1 MTVTNAVETTMI
13 WGTVSGAS
21 MVGMVISLLLSVGL
35 PIFLCIFIY
44 KKTKAWVPAFF
55 IGCGIFVGFAMILE
69 QICHA
74 IVLTVTG
81 SVIRDN
87 IWLYAIYGGLAA
99 ALFEE
104 CGRWIAMTFCL
115 KKHLTRENA
124 LMYGAGHGG
133 IEAFLILG
141 MSSMSNLLTAAMIN
155 GGLME
160 KTMTALEP
168 AQQEVTYHQLSV
180 LWTTP
185 AYQFYL
191 APVER
196 ISAIALQI
204 ALSILVYSAV
214 KTGRKLQLA
223 AAFGLHFAVDF
234 LKSTTK
240 ALLNGGLT
248 DKNHISAKGKNVM
261 VIGGGDTGNDCV
273 GTSVR
278 HGAKSVLQLEM
289 MPKLPD
295 TRTENNPWPQWPM
308 VCKTDYGQEEAIG
321 VFGHDPRVYQTTV
334 KEFLKDKKGNL
345 KGAVL
350 VKLSPEKDPKS
361 GRTIMKPVEGSEYKV
376 ETELVLIAAGFLGS
390 ESYLTKAFGVEVDGR
405 TNIATADGTHQTNV
419 KNVFAAGDVRRGQSL
434 VVWAIREGRDV
445 AREVDKSLME
455 YTNL

>member
-1 MTVTNAVETTMI
+1 MAVESITETAMI

-35 PIFLCIFIY
+35 PIFLGIFIY

-81 SVIRDN
+81 SAIRDN

-104 CGRWIAMTFCL
+104 CGRWIAMKFCL

-196 ISAIALQI
+196 ISAIAQI

-214 KTGRKLQLA
+214 KTGRKLHLA

-234 LKSTTK
+234 LTVICAAAIPTW
-240 ALLNGGLT
+240 ALELGLLLVV
-248 DKNHISAKGKNVM
+248 A
-261 VIGGGDTGNDCV
+261 VICV
-273 GTSVR
+273 V
-278 HGAKSVLQLEM
+278 
-289 MPKLPD
+289 
-295 TRTENNPWPQWPM
+295 
-308 VCKTDYGQEEAIG
+308 
-321 VFGHDPRVYQTTV
+321 VYQLV
-334 KEFLKDKKGNL
+334 YVQMAEKK
-345 KGAVL
+345 A
-350 VKLSPEKDPKS
+350 
-361 GRTIMKPVEGSEYKV
+361 
-376 ETELVLIAAGFLGS
+376 
-390 ESYLTKAFGVEVDGR
+390 
-405 TNIATADGTHQTNV
+405 
-419 KNVFAAGDVRRGQSL
+419 
-434 VVWAIREGRDV
+434 
-445 AREVDKSLME
+445 
-455 YTNL
+455 

>member
-1 MTVTNAVETTMI
+1 MAVESVTETAMI
-13 WGTVSGAS
+13 WGTVSSAS

-35 PIFLCIFIY
+35 PIFLGIFIY

-104 CGRWIAMTFCL
+104 CGRWIAMKFCL

-214 KTGRKLQLA
+214 KTGRKLHLA

-234 LKSTTK
+234 LTVVCASTIPTWALELGLLMVVAVICVAVYKLAYVSSAEKK
-240 ALLNGGLT
+240 A
-248 DKNHISAKGKNVM
+248 
-261 VIGGGDTGNDCV
+261 
-273 GTSVR
+273 
-278 HGAKSVLQLEM
+278 
-289 MPKLPD
+289 
-295 TRTENNPWPQWPM
+295 
-308 VCKTDYGQEEAIG
+308 
-321 VFGHDPRVYQTTV
+321 
-334 KEFLKDKKGNL
+334 
-345 KGAVL
+345 
-350 VKLSPEKDPKS
+350 
-361 GRTIMKPVEGSEYKV
+361 
-376 ETELVLIAAGFLGS
+376 
-390 ESYLTKAFGVEVDGR
+390 
-405 TNIATADGTHQTNV
+405 
-419 KNVFAAGDVRRGQSL
+419 
-434 VVWAIREGRDV
+434 
-445 AREVDKSLME
+445 
-455 YTNL
+455 

>member
-1 MTVTNAVETTMI
+1 MAVESITETAMI

-21 MVGMVISLLLSVGL
+21 MAGMVISLLLSVGL

-44 KKTKAWVPAFF
+44 KKTRAWVPAFF

-74 IVLTVTG
+74 IVLMLTG
-81 SVIRDN
+81 SVLQDN
-87 IWLYAIYGGLAA
+87 IWLYGLYGGVAA

-104 CGRWIAMTFCL
+104 TGRWIAMKFCL
-115 KKHLTRENA
+115 KRHLTRENA

-168 AQQEVTYHQLSV
+168 AQQEVTYNQLSI

-191 APVER
+191 APLER

-214 KTGRKLQLA
+214 KTGRKLHLA

-234 LKSTTK
+234 LTVICASMIPTWV
-240 ALLNGGLT
+240 LELGL
-248 DKNHISAKGKNVM
+248 
-261 VIGGGDTGNDCV
+261 
-273 GTSVR
+273 
-278 HGAKSVLQLEM
+278 
-289 MPKLPD
+289 
-295 TRTENNPWPQWPM
+295 
-308 VCKTDYGQEEAIG
+308 
-321 VFGHDPRVYQTTV
+321 
-334 KEFLKDKKGNL
+334 
-345 KGAVL
+345 
-350 VKLSPEKDPKS
+350 
-361 GRTIMKPVEGSEYKV
+361 
-376 ETELVLIAAGFLGS
+376 
-390 ESYLTKAFGVEVDGR
+390 
-405 TNIATADGTHQTNV
+405 
-419 KNVFAAGDVRRGQSL
+419 L
-434 VVWAIREGRDV
+434 VVV
-445 AREVDKSLME
+445 AVICAAVYKLVYVHPAEKKA
-455 YTNL
+455 

>member
-1 MTVTNAVETTMI
+1 MTVTNAVETTMV

-21 MVGMVISLLLSVGL
+21 IAGMVVSLLLSVGL

-69 QICHA
+69 QICHTV
-74 IVLTVTG
+74 VLTVTG

-87 IWLYAIYGGLAA
+87 IWLYGIYGGLAA

-104 CGRWIAMTFCL
+104 TGRLIAMKFCL

-160 KTMTALEP
+160 KTMTVLEP
-168 AQQEVTYHQLSV
+168 AQQEVSYNQLSV

-204 ALSILVYSAV
+204 ALSILVFSAV
-214 KTGRKLQLA
+214 KTGKKLHLA
-223 AAFGLHFAVDF
+223 AAFGIHFAVDF
-234 LKSTTK
+234 LTVVCASAIPTWALELGLLVIVAVICVVVYKLVYDRTTEEK
-240 ALLNGGLT
+240 A
-248 DKNHISAKGKNVM
+248 
-261 VIGGGDTGNDCV
+261 
-273 GTSVR
+273 
-278 HGAKSVLQLEM
+278 
-289 MPKLPD
+289 
-295 TRTENNPWPQWPM
+295 
-308 VCKTDYGQEEAIG
+308 
-321 VFGHDPRVYQTTV
+321 
-334 KEFLKDKKGNL
+334 
-345 KGAVL
+345 
-350 VKLSPEKDPKS
+350 
-361 GRTIMKPVEGSEYKV
+361 
-376 ETELVLIAAGFLGS
+376 
-390 ESYLTKAFGVEVDGR
+390 
-405 TNIATADGTHQTNV
+405 
-419 KNVFAAGDVRRGQSL
+419 
-434 VVWAIREGRDV
+434 
-445 AREVDKSLME
+445 
-455 YTNL
+455 

>member
-1 MTVTNAVETTMI
+1 METVMQ

-21 MVGMVISLLLSVGL
+21 MAGMVISLLLSVGL

-87 IWLYAIYGGLAA
+87 IWLYGIYGGLAA

-104 CGRWIAMTFCL
+104 TGRWIAMKFCL

-141 MSSMSNLLTAAMIN
+141 LSSMSNLLTAAMIN

-168 AQQEVTYHQLSV
+168 AQQEVTYNQLSV

-204 ALSILVYSAV
+204 ALSILVFSAV
-214 KTGRKLQLA
+214 KTGRKMHLA

-234 LKSTTK
+234 LTVVCVSVIPTW
-240 ALLNGGLT
+240 ALELGLL
-248 DKNHISAKGKNVM
+248 IVVA
-261 VIGGGDTGNDCV
+261 VICV
-273 GTSVR
+273 AVY
-278 HGAKSVLQLEM
+278 
-289 MPKLPD
+289 KLVY
-295 TRTENNPWPQWPM
+295 T
-308 VCKTDYGQEEAIG
+308 QE
-321 VFGHDPRVYQTTV
+321 DS
-334 KEFLKDKKGNL
+334 KKM
-345 KGAVL
+345 
-350 VKLSPEKDPKS
+350 S
-361 GRTIMKPVEGSEYKV
+361 
-376 ETELVLIAAGFLGS
+376 
-390 ESYLTKAFGVEVDGR
+390 
-405 TNIATADGTHQTNV
+405 
-419 KNVFAAGDVRRGQSL
+419 
-434 VVWAIREGRDV
+434 
-445 AREVDKSLME
+445 
-455 YTNL
+455 

>member
-21 MVGMVISLLLSVGL
+21 MVGMVISLLLSVVL
-35 PIFLCIFIY
+35 PIFLGIFIY

-81 SVIRDN
+81 SAIRDN

-234 LKSTTK
+234 LTVVCASTIPTW
-240 ALLNGGLT
+240 ALELGL
-248 DKNHISAKGKNVM
+248 
-261 VIGGGDTGNDCV
+261 
-273 GTSVR
+273 
-278 HGAKSVLQLEM
+278 L
-289 MPKLPD
+289 
-295 TRTENNPWPQWPM
+295 
-308 VCKTDYGQEEAIG
+308 
-321 VFGHDPRVYQTTV
+321 
-334 KEFLKDKKGNL
+334 
-345 KGAVL
+345 
-350 VKLSPEKDPKS
+350 
-361 GRTIMKPVEGSEYKV
+361 
-376 ETELVLIAAGFLGS
+376 
-390 ESYLTKAFGVEVDGR
+390 
-405 TNIATADGTHQTNV
+405 
-419 KNVFAAGDVRRGQSL
+419 L
-434 VVWAIREGRDV
+434 VVAVICV
-445 AREVDKSLME
+445 AVYKLVYVQMAEKK
-455 YTNL
+455 

>member
-1 MTVTNAVETTMI
+1 MAVTNAMETTMV

-21 MVGMVISLLLSVGL
+21 MAGMVVSLLLSVGL

-81 SVIRDN
+81 SVLQDN
-87 IWLYAIYGGLAA
+87 IWLYGIYGGLAA

-104 CGRWIAMTFCL
+104 TGRWIAMKFCL

-160 KTMTALEP
+160 KTMNVLEP
-168 AQQEVTYHQLSV
+168 AQQELTYNQLSV

-185 AYQFYL
+185 AYLFYL

-204 ALSILVYSAV
+204 TLSILVYSAV
-214 KTGRKLQLA
+214 KTGQKLHLA

-234 LKSTTK
+234 LTVIC
-240 ALLNGGLT
+240 A
-248 DKNHISAKGKNVM
+248 SAV
-261 VIGGGDTGNDCV
+261 
-273 GTSVR
+273 
-278 HGAKSVLQLEM
+278 
-289 MPKLPD
+289 P
-295 TRTENNPWPQWPM
+295 
-308 VCKTDYGQEEAIG
+308 
-321 VFGHDPRVYQTTV
+321 
-334 KEFLKDKKGNL
+334 
-345 KGAVL
+345 
-350 VKLSPEKDPKS
+350 
-361 GRTIMKPVEGSEYKV
+361 
-376 ETELVLIAAGFLGS
+376 
-390 ESYLTKAFGVEVDGR
+390 
-405 TNIATADGTHQTNV
+405 
-419 KNVFAAGDVRRGQSL
+419 
-434 VVWAIREGRDV
+434 VWALELGLAVVV
-445 AREVDKSLME
+445 AVICVVIYKLV
-455 YTNL
+455 YTKTAEERA

>member
-1 MTVTNAVETTMI
+1 MAVESVTETAMI

-35 PIFLCIFIY
+35 PIFLGIFIY

-55 IGCGIFVGFAMILE
+55 IGCGFFVGFAMIL
-69 QICHA
+69 
-74 IVLTVTG
+74 VTG
-81 SVIRDN
+81 DVIRDN

-104 CGRWIAMTFCL
+104 CGRWIAMKFCL
-115 KKHLTRENA
+115 KKHLTLENA

-214 KTGRKLQLA
+214 KTGRKLHLA
-223 AAFGLHFAVDF
+223 AAFGLHFTVDF
-234 LKSTTK
+234 LTVVCASTIPTWALELGLLMVVAVICVAVYKLAYVSSTEKK
-240 ALLNGGLT
+240 A
-248 DKNHISAKGKNVM
+248 
-261 VIGGGDTGNDCV
+261 
-273 GTSVR
+273 
-278 HGAKSVLQLEM
+278 
-289 MPKLPD
+289 
-295 TRTENNPWPQWPM
+295 
-308 VCKTDYGQEEAIG
+308 
-321 VFGHDPRVYQTTV
+321 
-334 KEFLKDKKGNL
+334 
-345 KGAVL
+345 
-350 VKLSPEKDPKS
+350 
-361 GRTIMKPVEGSEYKV
+361 
-376 ETELVLIAAGFLGS
+376 
-390 ESYLTKAFGVEVDGR
+390 
-405 TNIATADGTHQTNV
+405 
-419 KNVFAAGDVRRGQSL
+419 
-434 VVWAIREGRDV
+434 
-445 AREVDKSLME
+445 
-455 YTNL
+455 

>member
-1 MTVTNAVETTMI
+1 MAVESITETAMT

-21 MVGMVISLLLSVGL
+21 MAGMVISLLLSVGL
-35 PIFLCIFIY
+35 PIFLGIFIY

-104 CGRWIAMTFCL
+104 CGRWIAMKFCL
-115 KKHLTRENA
+115 KKH
-124 LMYGAGHGG
+124 
-133 IEAFLILG
+133 

-214 KTGRKLQLA
+214 KTGRKLHLA
-223 AAFGLHFAVDF
+223 AAFGLHLAVDF
-234 LKSTTK
+234 LTVVCASTIPTW
-240 ALLNGGLT
+240 ALELGL
-248 DKNHISAKGKNVM
+248 
-261 VIGGGDTGNDCV
+261 
-273 GTSVR
+273 
-278 HGAKSVLQLEM
+278 
-289 MPKLPD
+289 
-295 TRTENNPWPQWPM
+295 
-308 VCKTDYGQEEAIG
+308 
-321 VFGHDPRVYQTTV
+321 
-334 KEFLKDKKGNL
+334 
-345 KGAVL
+345 
-350 VKLSPEKDPKS
+350 
-361 GRTIMKPVEGSEYKV
+361 
-376 ETELVLIAAGFLGS
+376 
-390 ESYLTKAFGVEVDGR
+390 
-405 TNIATADGTHQTNV
+405 
-419 KNVFAAGDVRRGQSL
+419 L
-434 VVWAIREGRDV
+434 VVV
-445 AREVDKSLME
+445 AVICAAVYKLVYVHSAEKKA
-455 YTNL
+455 

>member
-1 MTVTNAVETTMI
+1 MAVESITETAMI
-13 WGTVSGAS
+13 WGTVSSAS

-104 CGRWIAMTFCL
+104 CGRWIAMKFCL

-141 MSSMSNLLTAAMIN
+141 MSSM
-155 GGLME
+155 
-160 KTMTALEP
+160 TALEP

-180 LWTTP
+180 LWITP

-214 KTGRKLQLA
+214 KTGRKLHLA

-234 LKSTTK
+234 LTVICAAAIWYMYRWQRKRPDR
-240 ALLNGGLT
+240 
-248 DKNHISAKGKNVM
+248 DKNHQIRRNGFEKNEQVM
-261 VIGGGDTGNDCV
+261 
-273 GTSVR
+273 S
-278 HGAKSVLQLEM
+278 H
-289 MPKLPD
+289 
-295 TRTENNPWPQWPM
+295 
-308 VCKTDYGQEEAIG
+308 
-321 VFGHDPRVYQTTV
+321 
-334 KEFLKDKKGNL
+334 
-345 KGAVL
+345 
-350 VKLSPEKDPKS
+350 
-361 GRTIMKPVEGSEYKV
+361 
-376 ETELVLIAAGFLGS
+376 ET
-390 ESYLTKAFGVEVDGR
+390 
-405 TNIATADGTHQTNV
+405 
-419 KNVFAAGDVRRGQSL
+419 
-434 VVWAIREGRDV
+434 
-445 AREVDKSLME
+445 
-455 YTNL
+455 

>member
-1 MTVTNAVETTMI
+1 MTVTNAVETTMA

-21 MVGMVISLLLSVGL
+21 MAGMVISLLLSVGL

-87 IWLYAIYGGLAA
+87 IWLYGIYGGLAA

-104 CGRWIAMTFCL
+104 SGRWIAMKFCL
-115 KKHLTRENA
+115 KKHLSCENA

-141 MSSMSNLLTAAMIN
+141 LSSMSNLLTAAMIN

-160 KTMTALEP
+160 KTMTALEL
-168 AQQEVTYHQLSV
+168 AQQEISYNQLSV

-204 ALSILVYSAV
+204 ALSILVFSAV
-214 KTGRKLQLA
+214 KTGKKLHLA
-223 AAFGLHFAVDF
+223 AAFGIHFAVDF
-234 LKSTTK
+234 LTVVCASTIPTW
-240 ALLNGGLT
+240 ALELGL
-248 DKNHISAKGKNVM
+248 
-261 VIGGGDTGNDCV
+261 
-273 GTSVR
+273 
-278 HGAKSVLQLEM
+278 
-289 MPKLPD
+289 
-295 TRTENNPWPQWPM
+295 
-308 VCKTDYGQEEAIG
+308 
-321 VFGHDPRVYQTTV
+321 
-334 KEFLKDKKGNL
+334 
-345 KGAVL
+345 
-350 VKLSPEKDPKS
+350 
-361 GRTIMKPVEGSEYKV
+361 
-376 ETELVLIAAGFLGS
+376 
-390 ESYLTKAFGVEVDGR
+390 
-405 TNIATADGTHQTNV
+405 
-419 KNVFAAGDVRRGQSL
+419 L
-434 VVWAIREGRDV
+434 VVV
-445 AREVDKSLME
+445 AVICAAVYKLVYMTSAEKKA
-455 YTNL
+455 

>member
-21 MVGMVISLLLSVGL
+21 MVGMVISLLLSVVL
-35 PIFLCIFIY
+35 PIFLGIFIY

-81 SVIRDN
+81 SAIRDN

-214 KTGRKLQLA
+214 KTGRKLHLA

-234 LKSTTK
+234 LTVICAAAIPTW
-240 ALLNGGLT
+240 ALELGLLLVV
-248 DKNHISAKGKNVM
+248 A
-261 VIGGGDTGNDCV
+261 VICV
-273 GTSVR
+273 V
-278 HGAKSVLQLEM
+278 
-289 MPKLPD
+289 
-295 TRTENNPWPQWPM
+295 
-308 VCKTDYGQEEAIG
+308 
-321 VFGHDPRVYQTTV
+321 VYQLV
-334 KEFLKDKKGNL
+334 YVQMAEKK
-345 KGAVL
+345 
-350 VKLSPEKDPKS
+350 
-361 GRTIMKPVEGSEYKV
+361 
-376 ETELVLIAAGFLGS
+376 
-390 ESYLTKAFGVEVDGR
+390 
-405 TNIATADGTHQTNV
+405 
-419 KNVFAAGDVRRGQSL
+419 
-434 VVWAIREGRDV
+434 
-445 AREVDKSLME
+445 
-455 YTNL
+455 

>member
-1 MTVTNAVETTMI
+1 MI

-69 QICHA
+69 QICHT

-204 ALSILVYSAV
+204 AAV

-234 LKSTTK
+234 LTVICASMIPTW
-240 ALLNGGLT
+240 ALELGL
-248 DKNHISAKGKNVM
+248 
-261 VIGGGDTGNDCV
+261 
-273 GTSVR
+273 
-278 HGAKSVLQLEM
+278 
-289 MPKLPD
+289 
-295 TRTENNPWPQWPM
+295 
-308 VCKTDYGQEEAIG
+308 
-321 VFGHDPRVYQTTV
+321 
-334 KEFLKDKKGNL
+334 
-345 KGAVL
+345 
-350 VKLSPEKDPKS
+350 
-361 GRTIMKPVEGSEYKV
+361 
-376 ETELVLIAAGFLGS
+376 
-390 ESYLTKAFGVEVDGR
+390 
-405 TNIATADGTHQTNV
+405 
-419 KNVFAAGDVRRGQSL
+419 L
-434 VVWAIREGRDV
+434 VVV
-445 AREVDKSLME
+445 AVICAAVYKLVYVHSAEKK
-455 YTNL
+455 